1 VLVHKEIL
9 VHKDKKD
16 LRVLRV
22 LQVLKEILEHKD
34 I

>member
-9 VHKDKKD
+9 VRKDKKD
-16 LRVLRV
+16 LRALRV

>member
-1 VLVHKEIL
+1 MLVHKQIL
-9 VHKDKKD
+9 VRKDKKD

-22 LQVLKEILEHKD
+22 LQVLKEILGHKD